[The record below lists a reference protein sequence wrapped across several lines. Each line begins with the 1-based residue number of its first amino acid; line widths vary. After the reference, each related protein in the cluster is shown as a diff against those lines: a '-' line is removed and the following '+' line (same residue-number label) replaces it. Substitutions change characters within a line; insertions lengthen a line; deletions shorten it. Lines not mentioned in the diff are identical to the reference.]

1 MERADEA
8 GAEPER
14 AVMDEADEEC
24 AACFS
29 IASRGCEVAQNTP
42 ADEFLT
48 HAEEGEEESGWVV
61 GIQNSREEA
70 PVRSH

>member
-29 IASRGCEVAQNTP
+29 IALACASSRLSAS
-42 ADEFLT
+42 
-48 HAEEGEEESGWVV
+48 AE
-61 GIQNSREEA
+61 
-70 PVRSH
+70 P